1 MQTSS
6 NNDISQATIYTDRS
20 YQTLDF
26 TMQKQ
31 QHGFTLIELVVV
43 IIILGILAV
52 VAAPKFIN
60 LKSDAV
66 IANLNG
72 LQGALK
78 SANTLVYS
86 KAVLAGQEKLE
97 PGSVTLNASAVST
110 TVGYITPLG
119 ANVALVLD
127 GSFEVM
133 VNANDTITADWGIFN
148 VSGGKS
154 MYIVPKGFATFDSCN
169 LLYNV
174 DSSKTEPAFY
184 SLTTSGC

>member
-1 MQTSS
+1 MHF
-6 NNDISQATIYTDRS
+6 I
-20 YQTLDF
+20 
-26 TMQKQ
+26 MQKQ
-31 QHGFTLIELVVV
+31 QRGFTLIELVVV

-66 IANLNG
+66 IANLKG

-86 KAVLAGQEKLE
+86 KAVLAGQEKLD
-97 PGSVTLNASAVST
+97 PGSVTLNGSAVT
-110 TVGYITPLG
+110 TRVGYLTPLG
-119 ANVALVLD
+119 ANVTLALD

-133 VNANDTITADWGIFN
+133 VGANDAITADWGIFN
-148 VSGGKS
+148 VPGGAS

-174 DSSKTEPAFY
+174 DSSQPAPAFY

>member
-1 MQTSS
+1 MQTDS
-6 NNDISQATIYTDRS
+6 NNDICDGVIHTDIDG
-20 YQTLDF
+20 QTLDF

-31 QHGFTLIELVVV
+31 QRGFTLIELVVV

-60 LKSDAV
+60 LKSDAL

-86 KAVLAGQEKLE
+86 KAILAGLEKLE
-97 PGSVTLNASAVST
+97 PGSVTLNGNAVST

-119 ANVALVLD
+119 TNVALVLD

-133 VNANDTITADWGIFN
+133 VGANDTITADWGLFN
-148 VSGGKS
+148 VPGGKS
-154 MYIVPKGFATFDSCN
+154 M
-169 LLYNV
+169 
-174 DSSKTEPAFY
+174 
-184 SLTTSGC
+184 

>member
-1 MQTSS
+1 
-6 NNDISQATIYTDRS
+6 
-20 YQTLDF
+20 
-26 TMQKQ
+26 MQKQ
-31 QHGFTLIELVVV
+31 QRGFTLIELVVV

-86 KAVLAGQEKLE
+86 KAVLAGQEKLD
-97 PGSVTLNASAVST
+97 PGSVTLNGSAVST
-110 TVGYITPLG
+110 TLGYITSSP
-119 ANVALVLD
+119 ANLQLVLE
-127 GSFEVM
+127 GSFEEM
-133 VNANDTITADWGIFN
+133 TNANDEITADWGLYDTP
-148 VSGGKS
+148 GKT
-154 MYIVPKGFATFDSCN
+154 MYIYPKGYIDTSNCS

-174 DSSKTEPAFY
+174 DSSQAEPVFY

>member
-1 MQTSS
+1 MQTDS
-6 NNDISQATIYTDRS
+6 NNDINQVVLYTDCS
-20 YQTLDF
+20 KQILDF

-31 QHGFTLIELVVV
+31 QRGFTLIELVVV

-86 KAVLAGQEKLE
+86 KAVLAGQEKLD
-97 PGSVTLNASAVST
+97 PGSVTLNGSAVST
-110 TVGYITPLG
+110 TLGYITSSPANLPL
-119 ANVALVLD
+119 ALE
-127 GSFEVM
+127 GSFETM
-133 VNANDTITADWGIFN
+133 AGATSEFSADWGLYDIPNTGTFIFPQGYN
-148 VSGGKS
+148 ISS
-154 MYIVPKGFATFDSCN
+154 SCN
-169 LLYNV
+169 LQYNV
-174 DSSKTEPAFY
+174 DSTETEPAFY
-184 SLTTSGC
+184 NLTTSGC

>member
-1 MQTSS
+1 MQTVSR
-6 NNDISQATIYTDRS
+6 NDINQAVAYTDYS
-20 YQTLDF
+20 EQILDF

-31 QHGFTLIELVVV
+31 QRGFTLIELVVV

-86 KAVLAGQEKLE
+86 KAVLAGQEKLD
-97 PGSVTLNASAVST
+97 PGSVTLNGSAVT
-110 TVGYITPLG
+110 TRVGYLTPLG
-119 ANVALVLD
+119 ANVTLAVD

-133 VNANDTITADWGIFN
+133 VGANDAITADWGIFN
-148 VSGGKS
+148 VPGGAS

-174 DSSKTEPAFY
+174 DSSQPAPAFY

>member
-1 MQTSS
+1 MHTNRQ
-6 NNDISQATIYTDRS
+6 R
-20 YQTLDF
+20 
-26 TMQKQ
+26 
-31 QHGFTLIELVVV
+31 GFTLIELVVV

-60 LKSDAV
+60 LKSDAL

-86 KAVLAGQEKLE
+86 KAVLTGQEKLE
-97 PGSVTLNASAVST
+97 PGSVAVNGTPIST

-119 ANVALVLD
+119 TNIAVAIE

-133 VNANDTITADWGIFN
+133 TNANDTITADWGLFD
-148 VSGGKS
+148 VSGGNV
-154 MYIVPKGFATFDSCN
+154 YIFPRDMTLMAAVARDTMLIQRIPPNRRFTV
-169 LLYNV
+169 L
-174 DSSKTEPAFY
+174 PAAAVRAI
-184 SLTTSGC
+184 